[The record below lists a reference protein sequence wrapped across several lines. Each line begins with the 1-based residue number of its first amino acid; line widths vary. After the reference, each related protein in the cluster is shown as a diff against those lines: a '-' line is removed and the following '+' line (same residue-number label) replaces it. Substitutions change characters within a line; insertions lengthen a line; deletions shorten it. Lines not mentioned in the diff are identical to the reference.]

1 MVLLPWKE
9 LVRCKGD
16 PNVVSIYR
24 ERDPASVNTVATT
37 LMGFDWRKLPV
48 VYEAFSKH
56 EMPIS
61 EIDPQTIN
69 IVSDIKD
76 WRGSLDELRE
86 KEHFDFVPYFGWKG
100 IYQVT

>member
-9 LVRCKGD
+9 LVRCKEIQR
-16 PNVVSIYR
+16 NVDVYISG
-24 ERDPASVNTVATT
+24 EDPASVDTVATT

-76 WRGSLDELRE
+76 WRGA
-86 KEHFDFVPYFGWKG
+86 WMN
-100 IYQVT
+100 

>member
-1 MVLLPWKE
+1 MQ
-9 LVRCKGD
+9 GD
-16 PNVVSIYR
+16 PKECGVYISG
-24 ERDPASVNTVATT
+24 EDPASVDTVATT

-86 KEHFDFVPYFGWKG
+86 KEHFDFVPYFGLEG
-100 IYQVT
+100 VYRVT

>member
-1 MVLLPWKE
+1 MGIRMVRFGKQKTLLFSYRWCYCHG
-9 LVRCKGD
+9 RSWSDAKGD
-16 PNVVSIYR
+16 PKECGVYISG
-24 ERDPASVNTVATT
+24 EDPASVDTVATT

-76 WRGSLDELRE
+76 WR
-86 KEHFDFVPYFGWKG
+86 VAWMN
-100 IYQVT
+100 